1 MKKALLSF
9 ICAFFALSAYGAYD
23 FQSGGLYYTITSTT
37 NMTVKVSYNSND
49 KYTGGV
55 YVIPPYVTYK
65 DQRYYV
71 TAIGSYAF
79 SGCTNLTTIIF
90 DDNTYV
96 KTIGDYAF
104 SGCNAMSSITIPAS
118 VTSIGDYVFSA
129 CFTLQHVTIE
139 DATSTLSLGHGS
151 KNGSNYGLFADT
163 DLRSFY
169 WGRQLDY
176 NTNYGRS
183 PIANLPNLS
192 EITIGPNVSTISA
205 YMFYGNTALSTITLP
220 ETVTTLGDHA
230 FHGWKNLTS
239 FTIPSHITSIE
250 TYAFAGCTGLTS
262 ITIPEQITSIKDGTF
277 SGCTGLKSFVVPNSV
292 MSIGNYAFNGC
303 TSMTGVVFEES
314 EETLKLG
321 YNTYNSDG
329 TGKGMFYDCPLQSA
343 FIGRPLNYSYYSV
356 NTVKYNDYPS
366 RFGYSPFAN
375 NATLTKVHFGNP
387 VKAIQL
393 YMFYGCKEL
402 TTFEYNANCKP
413 TAIENY
419 VFAGGCKGLTN
430 FDIPATVTTI
440 GAGAFKDC
448 EKLENIVIKPSVTN
462 ISNYAFNGCTS
473 MTGVVFEES
482 EETLKL
488 GYNTYNSD
496 GTGKGMFY
504 DCPLQSVFIGRPLN
518 YSYYSVNTV
527 KYSDYPGRFGYS
539 PFANN
544 ATITKAHFGNP
555 VKAIQLYLFAGCT
568 SLTTLQ
574 YNSNCKP
581 TIIEKYAFW
590 SCRSLTE
597 TDIVYPESVNTI
609 GDGAFRYCTSLEG
622 YTIPNHITTVGNY
635 AFQNCEKLASVV
647 VKPSV
652 TSIGNGA
659 FNGCTSMTGVVFEE
673 SEETL
678 KLGYNT
684 YNSDG
689 VGKGMFYDCPLQSAF
704 IGRPLNYSYYSVNT
718 VKYNDYPSRF
728 GYSPFANNAT
738 LTEAHLGNPVKA
750 MQLYLFY
757 GCKELTTLEYDADF
771 KPTAIEK
778 YAFAGGC
785 KGLTSIDIP
794 ATVTSVGD
802 YAFQNCTSLT
812 DVSCHPVKVPTTK
825 TNAFNGVSVE
835 EVTLHVPAT
844 SVNSYKATEPWKNF
858 IIEGMADDAKG
869 DVNGDGDVD
878 IADAVCIVN
887 YVVGKP
893 NTTFI
898 EAAAD
903 ANGDGDID
911 IADAVHI
918 VNLVVGKISALAP
931 RFEWNIPEPE

>member
-9 ICAFFALSAYGAYD
+9 ICAFFTLTAYGAYD

-118 VTSIGDYVFSA
+118 VTSIGNYAFSG
-129 CFTLQHVTIE
+129 CFTLKFVTIE
-139 DATSTLSLGHGS
+139 DATTTLSLGYGS
-151 KNGSNYGLFADT
+151 KDGSNYGLFADT

-239 FTIPSHITSIE
+239 FTIPSHITSIGK
-250 TYAFAGCTGLTS
+250 YAFAGCTGLTS

-277 SGCTGLKSFVVPNSV
+277 SGCTGFTSFVIPKTVL
-292 MSIGNYAFNGC
+292 SIGDGAFNGC
-303 TSMTGVVFEES
+303 TSMTGVVFEEG

-321 YNTYNSDG
+321 YNTYEYNG
-329 TGKGMFYDCPLQSA
+329 
-343 FIGRPLNYSYYSV
+343 IYS
-356 NTVKYNDYPS
+356 DYPK
-366 RFGYSPFAN
+366 FYGYSPFAN
-375 NATLTKVHFGNP
+375 NATLTKAHFGNP

-393 YMFYGCKEL
+393 YLFYGCKEL

-419 VFAGGCKGLTN
+419 AFAGGCKGLTS
-430 FDIPATVTTI
+430 FDIPASVTTI
-440 GAGAFKDC
+440 GTGAFKDS
-448 EKLENIVIKPSVTN
+448 EKLTSIVIKPTVTS
-462 ISNYAFNGCTS
+462 IANYAFNGCTS
-473 MTGVVFEES
+473 LTGVVFEEG
-482 EETLKL
+482 EETLSL
-488 GYNTYNSD
+488 GYNTYEYN
-496 GTGKGMFY
+496 GIGKGMFY

-518 YSYYSVNTV
+518 YSYYNYSGY
-527 KYSDYPGRFGYS
+527 KYSDYPKFYGYS

-555 VKAIQLYLFAGCT
+555 VKAIQLYLFTGCT

-597 TDIVYPESVNTI
+597 MDIVYPESVNTI
-609 GDGAFRYCTSLEG
+609 GEGAFRYCTSLEG
-622 YTIPNHITTVGNY
+622 YTIPNHITTVNNY
-635 AFQNCEKLASVV
+635 AFQNCENLASVV

-673 SEETL
+673 GEETL

-684 YNSDG
+684 YE
-689 VGKGMFYDCPLQSAF
+689 
-704 IGRPLNYSYYSVNT
+704 
-718 VKYNDYPSRF
+718 YN
-728 GYSPFANNAT
+728 GIIVTITIVVINIVT
-738 LTEAHLGNPVKA
+738 
-750 MQLYLFY
+750 
-757 GCKELTTLEYDADF
+757 
-771 KPTAIEK
+771 
-778 YAFAGGC
+778 
-785 KGLTSIDIP
+785 IP
-794 ATVTSVGD
+794 NFMD
-802 YAFQNCTSLT
+802 
-812 DVSCHPVKVPTTK
+812 
-825 TNAFNGVSVE
+825 
-835 EVTLHVPAT
+835 TLHSPT
-844 SVNSYKATEPWKNF
+844 
-858 IIEGMADDAKG
+858 MQ
-869 DVNGDGDVD
+869 
-878 IADAVCIVN
+878 
-887 YVVGKP
+887 
-893 NTTFI
+893 
-898 EAAAD
+898 
-903 ANGDGDID
+903 
-911 IADAVHI
+911 H
-918 VNLVVGKISALAP
+918 
-931 RFEWNIPEPE
+931 

>member
-329 TGKGMFYDCPLQSA
+329 TGKGMFY
-343 FIGRPLNYSYYSV
+343 
-356 NTVKYNDYPS
+356 
-366 RFGYSPFAN
+366 
-375 NATLTKVHFGNP
+375 
-387 VKAIQL
+387 
-393 YMFYGCKEL
+393 E
-402 TTFEYNANCKP
+402 
-413 TAIENY
+413 
-419 VFAGGCKGLTN
+419 AG
-430 FDIPATVTTI
+430 I
-440 GAGAFKDC
+440 
-448 EKLENIVIKPSVTN
+448 
-462 ISNYAFNGCTS
+462 
-473 MTGVVFEES
+473 
-482 EETLKL
+482 
-488 GYNTYNSD
+488 
-496 GTGKGMFY
+496 
-504 DCPLQSVFIGRPLN
+504 
-518 YSYYSVNTV
+518 
-527 KYSDYPGRFGYS
+527 
-539 PFANN
+539 
-544 ATITKAHFGNP
+544 
-555 VKAIQLYLFAGCT
+555 
-568 SLTTLQ
+568 
-574 YNSNCKP
+574 
-581 TIIEKYAFW
+581 
-590 SCRSLTE
+590 
-597 TDIVYPESVNTI
+597 
-609 GDGAFRYCTSLEG
+609 
-622 YTIPNHITTVGNY
+622 
-635 AFQNCEKLASVV
+635 
-647 VKPSV
+647 
-652 TSIGNGA
+652 
-659 FNGCTSMTGVVFEE
+659 
-673 SEETL
+673 
-678 KLGYNT
+678 
-684 YNSDG
+684 
-689 VGKGMFYDCPLQSAF
+689 
-704 IGRPLNYSYYSVNT
+704 
-718 VKYNDYPSRF
+718 
-728 GYSPFANNAT
+728 
-738 LTEAHLGNPVKA
+738 
-750 MQLYLFY
+750 
-757 GCKELTTLEYDADF
+757 
-771 KPTAIEK
+771 
-778 YAFAGGC
+778 
-785 KGLTSIDIP
+785 
-794 ATVTSVGD
+794 
-802 YAFQNCTSLT
+802 
-812 DVSCHPVKVPTTK
+812 
-825 TNAFNGVSVE
+825 
-835 EVTLHVPAT
+835 
-844 SVNSYKATEPWKNF
+844 
-858 IIEGMADDAKG
+858 
-869 DVNGDGDVD
+869 
-878 IADAVCIVN
+878 
-887 YVVGKP
+887 
-893 NTTFI
+893 
-898 EAAAD
+898 
-903 ANGDGDID
+903 
-911 IADAVHI
+911 
-918 VNLVVGKISALAP
+918 
-931 RFEWNIPEPE
+931 